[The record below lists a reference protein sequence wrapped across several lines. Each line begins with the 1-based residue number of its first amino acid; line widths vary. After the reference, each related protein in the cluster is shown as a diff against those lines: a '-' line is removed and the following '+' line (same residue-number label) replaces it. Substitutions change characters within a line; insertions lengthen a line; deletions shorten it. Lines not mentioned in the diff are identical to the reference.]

1 MTYKSVTRE
10 HNTIE
15 LNQFSIQPPY
25 WLDRIVQI
33 SVVKVKKNID
43 FLEYYILL
51 NLLLKVWSIYFALK
65 LNNSTWV
72 ELRRDIE

>member
-33 SVVKVKKNID
+33 SVVKVKKKYWFFRILHFVEFAFKSLINILC
-43 FLEYYILL
+43 FEI
-51 NLLLKVWSIYFALK
+51 K
-65 LNNSTWV
+65 
-72 ELRRDIE
+72 